1 MNPRLIQPTTDQTF
15 ADKIAKKKQ
24 GTRQVYKSMLNKF
37 EKFCIAK
44 LDDHIE
50 SLVTDL
56 LILKKENSESEFK
69 NIIYEKVLNPYL
81 SYLTIEGIK
90 RRTQTMYFSAVNTYF
105 NHRGISLNDKDNR
118 DNLDF
123 ITQQEDEL
131 YALTLED
138 IQKIFTVIPS
148 KKKYLFYALLSTG
161 CRPSELFQVRKKD
174 LSFEQDRIRI
184 KISSMNTKTSR
195 ARSVYL
201 TKEAGSYLMPH
212 IKHIADNDLVFTKNP
227 KTKDVVTKE
236 GILFGDWLDKIGFDE
251 RYESNNRRKITMY
264 SFRSYFFGVCA
275 DVNREAYAHRM
286 TGHGGYL
293 PQYDRWDNEKKLE
306 AFLKV
311 EPLLT
316 VSDEDRLK
324 RERESIN
331 EEKKII
337 VKQQIELKDTKIIL
351 EEQQEEITELKTIV
365 KDILNTIKPAED
377 TKANRELMRISSLK

>member
-1 MNPRLIQPTTDQTF
+1 MNPRLLQATSNQTF
-15 ADKIAKKKQ
+15 QDKIAKKKQ

-37 EKFCIAK
+37 EKFCITK

-56 LILKKENSESEFK
+56 LILKKEHSESEFK

-90 RRTQTMYFSAVNTYF
+90 RRTQTMYFSAVNTYL

-148 KKKYLFYALLSTG
+148 RKKYLFYALLSTG

-201 TKEAGSYLMPH
+201 TKETGSYLMPN
-212 IKHIADNDLVFTKNP
+212 IKHLKDNDLVFTNNS

-236 GILFGDWLDKIGFDE
+236 GILFGTWLDKIGFDE

-316 VSDEDRLK
+316 VSDEDRIK
-324 RERESIN
+324 REFETIN
-331 EEKKII
+331 AEKK
-337 VKQQIELKDTKIIL
+337 VIEGMKN
-351 EEQQEEITELKTIV
+351 EIEK
-365 KDILNTIKPAED
+365 KNED
-377 TKANRELMRISSLK
+377 NSSLRKDVDDLKLRLDLITASKEKNSN

>member
-1 MNPRLIQPTTDQTF
+1 MNPRLLQATTRRSF
-15 ADKIAKKKQ
+15 EDKIAKKKP
-24 GTRQVYKSMLNKF
+24 GTRQVYRSMLNKF
-37 EKFCIAK
+37 EKFCIVK
-44 LDDHIE
+44 LDDHTE

-56 LILKKENSESEFK
+56 LILKKESSESEFK

-138 IQKIFTVIPS
+138 IQRIFTVIPS
-148 KKKYLFYALLSTG
+148 RKKYLFYALLSTG

-174 LSFEQDRIRI
+174 LIFEQDRIRI
-184 KISSMNTKTSR
+184 KISSNNTKTSR

-201 TKEAGSYLMPH
+201 SKEAGSFLMPY
-212 IKHIADNDLVFTKNP
+212 IKHISDNDLVFTKNT
-227 KTKDVVTKE
+227 KTRDVVTKE
-236 GILFGDWLDKIGFDE
+236 GILFGGWLDKIGFDE

-316 VSDEDRLK
+316 VSNEDKLK
-324 RERESIN
+324 LERESIN
-331 EEKKII
+331 AEKKII
-337 VKQQIELKDTKIIL
+337 IEQRNEIENRSNENKLIKNDLEILKVKVSRMMNTFEKD
-351 EEQQEEITELKTIV
+351 V
-365 KDILNTIKPAED
+365 
-377 TKANRELMRISSLK
+377 

>member
-1 MNPRLIQPTTDQTF
+1 MNPRLIQPTTNQTF
-15 ADKIAKKKQ
+15 EDKIAKKKQ

-37 EKFCIAK
+37 EKFCITK

-56 LILKKENSESEFK
+56 LILKKESSESEFK

-90 RRTQTMYFSAVNTYF
+90 RRTQTMYFSAVNTYL

-131 YALTLED
+131 YALTIED
-138 IQKIFTVIPS
+138 IQRIFTVIPS
-148 KKKYLFYALLSTG
+148 KKKYLYYALLSTG

-174 LSFEQDRIRI
+174 LSFDQDRIRI

-201 TKEAGSYLMPH
+201 SKEAGSYLMVN
-212 IKHIADNDLVFTKNP
+212 IKHISDNDLVFTKNP

-236 GILFGDWLDKIGFDE
+236 GILFGDWLDKIGYDE
-251 RYESNNRRKITMY
+251 KYESNNRRKITMY

-316 VSDEDRLK
+316 VSNEDKIKL
-324 RERESIN
+324 ERESIK

-337 VKQQIELKDTKIIL
+337 VEQQNEL
-351 EEQQEEITELKTIV
+351 EEGRKENESIKRDLQDLKLRVELLTASKEQ
-365 KDILNTIKPAED
+365 A
-377 TKANRELMRISSLK
+377 

>member
-1 MNPRLIQPTTDQTF
+1 MNPRLLQATTRRSF
-15 ADKIAKKKQ
+15 EDKIAKKKP

-37 EKFCIAK
+37 EKFCIKK

-50 SLVTDL
+50 SLVDDL
-56 LILKKENSESEFK
+56 VILKKNNSESEFK

-81 SYLTIEGIK
+81 SYLTTEGIK
-90 RRTQTMYFSAVNTYF
+90 RRTQTMYFSAVNTYL

-138 IQKIFTVIPS
+138 IQRIFTVIPA
-148 KKKYLFYALLSTG
+148 KKKYLYYALLATG
-161 CRPSELFQVRKKD
+161 CRPSELFQVKKKD
-174 LSFEQDRIRI
+174 LTFEQDRIRI
-184 KISSMNTKTSR
+184 KISSNNTKTSR

-201 TKEAGSYLMPH
+201 TKEAGSFLMPN
-212 IKHIADNDLVFTKNP
+212 IKHKLDHDLVFTNNP

-251 RYESNNRRKITMY
+251 KYESNNRRKITMY
-264 SFRSYFFGVCA
+264 SFRSYFFGICA
-275 DVNREAYAHRM
+275 DTHREAYAHRM

-293 PQYDRWDNEKKLE
+293 PQYDRWNDQKKLE
-306 AFLKV
+306 AYLKV

-316 VSDEDRLK
+316 VSDEDRIK
-324 RERESIN
+324 REFETINAEKKVIN
-331 EEKKII
+331 EMKSEIEKKS
-337 VKQQIELKDTKIIL
+337 
-351 EEQQEEITELKTIV
+351 
-365 KDILNTIKPAED
+365 ED
-377 TKANRELMRISSLK
+377 NSSLRKDVDDLKLRLDLITTSKETKNTK

>member
-1 MNPRLIQPTTDQTF
+1 MNPRLIQPTSKHSF
-15 ADKIAKKKQ
+15 EDKQAKKKE
-24 GTRQVYKSMLNKF
+24 GTRKAYKSMLNKF
-37 EKFCIAK
+37 EKYCITV
-44 LDDHIE
+44 LDDHFE
-50 SLVTDL
+50 SLIDDL
-56 LILKKENSESEFK
+56 LILKKENSELEFK

-81 SYLTIEGIK
+81 SYLTREGIK
-90 RRTQTMYFSAVNTYF
+90 RRTQTMYFSAVNTYL

-131 YALTLED
+131 YALTIED
-138 IQKIFTVIPS
+138 IQRIFTVIPS
-148 KKKYLFYALLSTG
+148 KKKYLYYALLSTG
-161 CRPSELFQVRKKD
+161 CRPSELLQVRKKD

-184 KISSMNTKTSR
+184 KILSMNTKTSR

-201 TKEAGSYLMPH
+201 TKEAGSFLMPN
-212 IKHIADNDLVFTKNP
+212 IKHISDNDLVFTKNP
-227 KTKDVVTKE
+227 NTKDVVTKE
-236 GILFGDWLDKIGFDE
+236 GILFGTWLDKIGYDE

-316 VSDEDRLK
+316 VSDEDKIKL
-324 RERESIN
+324 ERESIK

-337 VKQQIELKDTKIIL
+337 QEQQNEL
-351 EEQQEEITELKTIV
+351 EEGRKENESIKRDLEDLKLRVELLTASKES
-365 KDILNTIKPAED
+365 K
-377 TKANRELMRISSLK
+377 